1 MRLRTIAATAVAT
14 AALSGALVQ
23 PAGASHAA
31 GGGDSRAC
39 SPYLSVAGY
48 SDALDKTTLDG
59 RLVGGLSGIAV
70 DEDGSVA
77 AVSDRSVLFRLKTA
91 RGNTPEATAT
101 AQLPLADG
109 AGRPVDSEGIVVDRD
124 GSYLITDE
132 FAPAINRYSRTG
144 RLTGTLPVPDDFR
157 LPAQG
162 GRATANQTFESLT
175 LLPGG
180 NTLVAGVE
188 GPLSGDG
195 TDAQGRTLQRIQTWE
210 RRGNGEFVLGRQY
223 AYAVDPGHGL
233 VELAP
238 TRDGRLIVLERG
250 FTRDFAITVRL
261 YVADPLLATDTRRVA
276 RLAEG
281 PGLRTA
287 RKTLIGDFNTCP
299 TLGAPSKLPQNH
311 PLVDNV
317 EAMAVTGYD
326 GGRRLRLLLASDD
339 NERPEQIT
347 RLYTMDVTLPA
358 RGFGD
363 PSAR

>member
-14 AALSGALVQ
+14 AALSGVLVQ
-23 PAGASHAA
+23 PAGASQPA
-31 GGGDSRAC
+31 GGAASRAC

-48 SDALDKTTLDG
+48 SDALDKTSVDG
-59 RLVGGLSGIAV
+59 RLVGGISGIAV
-70 DEDGSVA
+70 DQDGSIA
-77 AVSDRSVLFRLKTA
+77 AVSDRSALFKLRTA
-91 RGNTPEATAT
+91 RGNTPAATAT
-101 AQLPLADG
+101 AQLPITDG
-109 AGRPVDSEGIVVDRD
+109 AGRPVDSEGIAVDRD

-144 RLTGTLPVPDDFR
+144 RLIGTLPVPEDFR
-157 LPAQG
+157 LAAQG

-188 GPLSGDG
+188 GPLAGDG

-250 FTRDFAITVRL
+250 FTQSFAITVRL

-276 RLAEG
+276 QLKEG

-287 RKTLIGDFNTCP
+287 RKTLIGDFDTCP

-317 EAMAVTGYD
+317 EAMAVTGHE
-326 GGRRLRLLLASDD
+326 GGRLRLLLASDD

-347 RLYTMDVTLPA
+347 RLYAMDVRLPA
-358 RGFGD
+358 RGSGG
-363 PSAR
+363 PSAH